1 MGDYIL
7 NDGTQVE
14 SITVEVDGIEY
25 TGSFKIK
32 KVGGGKS
39 AFSVGYELMLH
50 KDTSLFRDTDYK
62 QMLMLA
68 KSELKKMVLKSLARK
83 RSE

>member
-14 SITVEVDGIEY
+14 SITVQVDGTEY

-39 AFSVGYELMLH
+39 AFSVEYGLMLH
-50 KDTSLFRDTDYK
+50 EDTSLFRDTAVDH
-62 QMLMLA
+62 MRIWA
-68 KSELKKMVLKSLARK
+68 KNELKKLVQRSLARK
-83 RSE
+83 GTE